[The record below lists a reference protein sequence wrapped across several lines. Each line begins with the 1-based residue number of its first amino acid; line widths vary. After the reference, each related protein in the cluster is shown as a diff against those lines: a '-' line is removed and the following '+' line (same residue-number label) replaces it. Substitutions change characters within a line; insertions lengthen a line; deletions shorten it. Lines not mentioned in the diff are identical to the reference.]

1 MNEKALKLFEENYKG
16 TGMCKELR
24 KYLKVFKKEYK
35 KTNTVRE
42 ITYYPWAVVE
52 RFFRMQGGII
62 EVVEWAS
69 KVSFPYS
76 DFAPN
81 SEGELVMT
89 QMEQHA
95 LFIHMKATWQGI
107 EEHEYYPIFDN
118 QSSKIIKT
126 PNSLDL
132 NKARQRGMVRLI
144 ARISGIG
151 LDIFEQQELEY
162 DESIED
168 TAEQTSIKVEKKA
181 KPVKKVVEPKEKPI
195 AKETPS
201 VVETQEEEESFLQS
215 FFKGDEVET
224 PEDVGI
230 HEVKEEE
237 FGNDTQEYA
246 DLLLEV
252 RKVIRDNGS
261 QQDAKNFVKEIGKE
275 LLSELSYSELN
286 ALKDSIA

>member
-1 MNEKALKLFEENYKG
+1 M
-16 TGMCKELR
+16 
-24 KYLKVFKKEYK
+24 
-35 KTNTVRE
+35 RE

-52 RFFRMQGGII
+52 RFFRMQGGVI
-62 EVVEWAS
+62 EVVDWATR
-69 KVSFPYS
+69 VTFPYS

-162 DESIED
+162 DESLED
-168 TAEQTSIKVEKKA
+168 TAEQTSIKVQKKT
-181 KPVKKVVEPKEKPI
+181 KPVKKVEPKQKQTKI
-195 AKETPS
+195 
-201 VVETQEEEESFLQS
+201 VEQPKEEESFLQS

-230 HEVKEEE
+230 HRVKEEE

-261 QQDAKNFVKEIGKE
+261 QQDAKNFVKEQEKE

-286 ALKDSIA
+286 ALKESIS